1 MPSRVPEKGVRLVTE
16 ADRKLP
22 SGSGLREA
30 LAPWYDHSAA
40 WLVLLCFVLTV
51 FSAITSVA
59 EAGHN
64 KTLVA
69 TLTGVAA
76 ALSAIS
82 VILRDVE
89 LEALKPERRRAWAW
103 LAWALTLQFIATL
116 LVPLTRPIELPAVHL
131 ATGLLEFAFFPCA
144 AMAAVGFL
152 VCSRGRAFG
161 AQYWL
166 EATLVA
172 LCVGSVLWLALPHDL
187 APALLPSRSTW
198 TVGLDAVIGV
208 LAALLLLRRSDWK
221 HWPGHVAFAFA
232 LGALVG
238 ARLLEAHAASR
249 GYHSLVAGPM
259 HVGAIAAF
267 ALAAHL
273 DHLRTERYAP
283 PMDAQ
288 EHGSPFAALTPY
300 AALML
305 AGYALLVLH
314 AGSFGEPAGLIAWV
328 VCIAAGLLFARQAIA
343 AALSVAVQAGLAT
356 RSAEARFNALIRNT
370 ADVIAIVGTDGTI
383 SYVTP
388 TAERIFGLAA
398 QDLIGQ
404 HLDELVAFDDRARL
418 REFLA
423 HDLARPGASGVVE
436 ARVPRGDERQRVI
449 EIHGS
454 NMDAEPAI
462 GGRLLNLRDMTDRKG
477 MEEQLK
483 RMALHDPLTLLANRS
498 LFRDRVEHAVA
509 VSKRNGRAIAVVF
522 VDLDNFKGVNDTFGH
537 AIGDRVLHK
546 SAQRL
551 VKATRGGDTVARF
564 GGDEFAVLLEN
575 LSSRDQAIE
584 VAGRIVETLQESL
597 DLPGADMRISASVG
611 VALATPDDGVEE
623 LMRNAD
629 VAMYAAKTAG
639 KGRYVVYEASM
650 QNAASQRK
658 ELEGEID
665 KALRENRFLLH
676 YQPIVELHSGYLLG
690 VEALIRWQHPE
701 RGMIMPSAFIPVAE
715 ETGQIVPLGRWV
727 LAQACRE
734 VKVWQARLPKGRQ
747 VRVGVN
753 VSAVQLAKSD
763 ICADVKRALAISE
776 IDPGCLV
783 IELTESVLMQ
793 NSESVLAT
801 LVELKKLGVRIAID
815 DFGTGY
821 SSLTYLHRF
830 PIDILKID
838 RSFVERLGGVD
849 GGEDFARAII
859 TLGSTLDLEVVA
871 EGIELEHQQRGL
883 IELGCVAGQGY
894 YYSRPALLH
903 EIEYSVHM
911 ARRRTMADTLPQG
924 ARITATGRFVI
935 GDLKPADFIATGT
948 FGREMTKKSI

>member
-1 MPSRVPEKGVRLVTE
+1 ME
-16 ADRKLP
+16 ADRKQR

-40 WLVLLCFVLTV
+40 WLVLLCVVLTIV
-51 FSAITSVA
+51 SAITSLA
-59 EAGHN
+59 EGGHN
-64 KTLVA
+64 ETL
-69 TLTGVAA
+69 LSRLIGVGA
-76 ALSAIS
+76 ALAAIS

-89 LEALKPERRRAWAW
+89 LEALKPERRRAWGW
-103 LAWALTLQFIATL
+103 LAWGLTLQFLATL
-116 LVPLTRPIELPAVHL
+116 LVPVTRSIELPAVQV
-131 ATGLLEFAFFPCA
+131 AMGVLEFAFFPCT
-144 AMAAVGFL
+144 AMAAVAFL
-152 VCSRGRAFG
+152 LSSRGRAFG
-161 AQYWL
+161 AQFWL

-187 APALLPSRSTW
+187 AQGQLPRSSW

-208 LAALLLLRRSDWK
+208 LAAVLLLRRSDWR
-221 HWPGHVAFAFA
+221 HWPAHVTFAFG

-249 GYHSLVAGPM
+249 GQLSFLAAPLHI
-259 HVGAIAAF
+259 GAIAAF
-267 ALAAHL
+267 AVAAHL
-273 DHLRTERYAP
+273 DHLRTERRAP
-283 PMDAQ
+283 PIDAQ
-288 EHGSPFAALTPY
+288 ERGSPFAVLTPY

-314 AGSFGEPAGLIAWV
+314 EGSYSDPAGIIAWV

-343 AALSVAVQAGLAT
+343 AALSVAVQTGLAT

-370 ADVIAIVGTDGTI
+370 ADVIAIVDADGTV

-388 TAERIFGLAA
+388 TAGRIFGLPA
-398 QDLIGQ
+398 QELIGQ
-404 HLDELVAFDDRARL
+404 HVDELAVFEDRARL
-418 REFLA
+418 REFVA
-423 HDLARPGASGVVE
+423 NDLAKPGASGVVE
-436 ARVPRGDERQRVI
+436 VRVPRGDERQRVI
-449 EIHGS
+449 EIHGT

-509 VSKRNGRAIAVVF
+509 VSKRNGRAVAVMF
-522 VDLDNFKGVNDTFGH
+522 VDLDNFKNINDSLGH
-537 AIGDRVLHK
+537 ATGDRVLHK

-551 VKATRGGDTVARF
+551 VKATRGGDTVARL

-575 LSSRDQAIE
+575 LGSKEQVIE
-584 VAGRIVETLQESL
+584 VAGRIVEALQESL
-597 DLPGADMRISASVG
+597 DLPGADLRVSASVG
-611 VALATPDDGVEE
+611 VAFSTPDDGVEE

-639 KGRYVVYEASM
+639 KGRFLVYEASM
-650 QNAASQRK
+650 QSAASERK
-658 ELEGEID
+658 EMEAEID
-665 KALRENRFLLH
+665 RALRDNRFLLH

-690 VEALIRWQHPE
+690 VEALIRWQHPD
-701 RGMIMPSAFIPVAE
+701 RGMIMPGEFIPVAE

-793 NSESVLAT
+793 NSESVLAALT
-801 LVELKKLGVRIAID
+801 ELKKLGVRIAID

-859 TLGSTLDLEVVA
+859 TLGNTLDLEIVA
-871 EGIELEHQQRGL
+871 EGIELEHQQREL
-883 IELGCVAGQGY
+883 VELGCVAGQGY
-894 YYSRPALLH
+894 FYSRPALLH

-948 FGREMTKKSI
+948 FGREMTKKAN

>member
-1 MPSRVPEKGVRLVTE
+1 ME
-16 ADRKLP
+16 ADRKQP
-22 SGSGLREA
+22 SGSGLREF

-40 WLVLLCFVLTV
+40 WLVLLCVVLTV
-51 FSAITSVA
+51 VSAILSVLQG
-59 EAGHN
+59 GHDHA
-64 KTLVA
+64 LVA
-69 TLTGVAA
+69 RLINVGA

-103 LAWALTLQFIATL
+103 LGWALTLQFIATL
-116 LVPLTRPIELPAVHL
+116 LVPVTRSIDLPAVQ
-131 ATGLLEFAFFPCA
+131 AAMAVLEFAIFPCA
-144 AMAAVGFL
+144 AMAAAGFL
-152 VCSRGRAFG
+152 LSSRGRAFG
-161 AQYWL
+161 AQFWL
-166 EATLVA
+166 EAMLVA
-172 LCVGSVLWLALPHDL
+172 LCVGSVLWLALPHAL
-187 APALLPSRSTW
+187 AQGQLPSRSSW

-208 LAALLLLRRSDWK
+208 LAAVLLLRRSDWR
-221 HWPGHVAFAFA
+221 HWPGHVTFAFG

-249 GYHSLVAGPM
+249 GQLSLLAPPL
-259 HVGAIAAF
+259 HIGAIASF
-267 ALAAHL
+267 AVAAHL
-273 DHLRTERYAP
+273 DHLRTERHVP
-283 PMDAQ
+283 PIDAQ
-288 EHGSPFAALTPY
+288 ERGSPFAALTPY

-314 AGSFGEPAGLIAWV
+314 EGSYGDPAGIIAWV

-343 AALSVAVQAGLAT
+343 AALSVAVQTGLAT

-370 ADVIAIVGTDGTI
+370 ADVIAIVDADGTV

-388 TAERIFGLAA
+388 TAGRIFDLPA

-404 HLDELVAFDDRARL
+404 RLDELAVFDDRARL
-418 REFLA
+418 REFVAL
-423 HDLARPGASGVVE
+423 DLAQSGASGVVE
-436 ARVPRGDERQRVI
+436 VRVPRGDERQRVI
-449 EIHGS
+449 EIHGA

-509 VSKRNGRAIAVVF
+509 VSKRNGRAVAVMF
-522 VDLDNFKGVNDTFGH
+522 VDLDNFKNINDSLGH
-537 AIGDRVLHK
+537 ATGDRVLHK

-551 VKATRGGDTVARF
+551 VKATRGGDTVARL

-575 LSSRDQAIE
+575 LGSKEQVIE
-584 VAGRIVETLQESL
+584 IAGRIVESLQESL
-597 DLPGADMRISASVG
+597 DLPGADMRVSASVG
-611 VALATPDDGVEE
+611 VAFATPDDGVEE

-639 KGRYVVYEASM
+639 KGRFLVYEASM
-650 QNAASQRK
+650 QIAASERK
-658 ELEGEID
+658 EMEAEID

-701 RGMIMPSAFIPVAE
+701 RGMIMPGEFIPVAE

-747 VRVGVN
+747 VRVGIN

-776 IDPGCLV
+776 IDAGCLV

-793 NSESVLAT
+793 NSETVLAT
-801 LVELKKLGVRIAID
+801 LTELKKLGVRIAID

-830 PIDILKID
+830 PIDILKMD

-859 TLGSTLDLEVVA
+859 TLGNTLDLEIVA
-871 EGIELEHQQRGL
+871 EGIELEHQQREL
-883 IELGCVAGQGY
+883 VELGCVAGQGY

-948 FGREMTKKSI
+948 FGREMSKKVK

>member
-1 MPSRVPEKGVRLVTE
+1 MEAESRQ
-16 ADRKLP
+16 P
-22 SGSGLREA
+22 SGNGLREA
-30 LAPWYDHSAA
+30 LAPWFDHSAA
-40 WLVLLCFVLTV
+40 WLVLLCVGFTVLAAV
-51 FSAITSVA
+51 TSFGGVGYN
-59 EAGHN
+59 EA
-64 KTLVA
+64 LVA
-69 TLTGVAA
+69 RLIGVAA

-82 VILRDVE
+82 VILRAVE
-89 LEALKPERRRAWAW
+89 LEALKPGRRRAWAW
-103 LAWALTLQFIATL
+103 LAWALMLQFVAAL
-116 LVPLTRPIELPAVHL
+116 LVPVTRSIDLPAVQ
-131 ATGLLEFAFFPCA
+131 AAMGLLEFAFFPCA
-144 AMAAVGFL
+144 AMAAAGILF
-152 VCSRGRAFG
+152 STRGRAFG
-161 AQYWL
+161 PQFWL

-172 LCVGSVLWLALPHDL
+172 LCVGSVLWLAMPHELAAGALP
-187 APALLPSRSTW
+187 ARSSW

-208 LAALLLLRRSDWK
+208 LAAVLLLRRSDWK
-221 HWPGHVAFAFA
+221 HWPGDVAFALA

-238 ARLLEAHAASR
+238 ARLLEAHAAAR
-249 GYHSLVAGPM
+249 GTVSLYALPL

-267 ALAAHL
+267 AVAAHC
-273 DHLRTERYAP
+273 DHLRTERRAP
-283 PMDAQ
+283 PMDAA
-288 EHGSPFAALTPY
+288 ERGSPLAALTPY

-314 AGSFGEPAGLIAWV
+314 GGSFGEPAGVIAWV

-343 AALSVAVQAGLAT
+343 TALAVAVQTGLAT

-370 ADVIAIVGTDGTI
+370 ADVIAIVAADGTVI
-383 SYVTP
+383 YVTP
-388 TAERIFGLAA
+388 TAERIFGFPA

-404 HLDELVAFDDRARL
+404 HLDELLVFDDRARL

-423 HDLARPGASGVVE
+423 HELAQSGAAGVVE
-436 ARVPRGDERQRVI
+436 ARVPHGDERHRVI
-449 EIHGS
+449 EIHGT
-454 NMDAEPAI
+454 NMDHEPAI

-509 VSKRNGRAIAVVF
+509 VSKRNGRSVAVMF
-522 VDLDNFKGVNDTFGH
+522 VDLDNFKTVNDSFGH

-551 VKATRGGDTVARF
+551 VKATRGGDTVARL

-575 LSSRDQAIE
+575 LGSREQVIDI
-584 VAGRIVETLQESL
+584 AGRIVEALQESL
-597 DLPGADMRISASVG
+597 DLPGADTRVSASVG
-611 VALATPDDGVEE
+611 VAFSTPDDGVEE

-639 KGRYVVYEASM
+639 KGRYLVYEPSM
-650 QNAASQRK
+650 QSAASERQ
-658 ELEGEID
+658 EMESEID
-665 KALRENRFLLH
+665 KAIRQDQFLLH

-690 VEALIRWQHPE
+690 VEALIRWRHPE
-701 RGMIMPSAFIPVAE
+701 RGMVMPSDFIPVAE

-734 VKVWQARLPKGRQ
+734 VKVWQARLPEGRQ

-801 LVELKKLGVRIAID
+801 LTELKKLGVRVAID

-871 EGIELEHQQRGL
+871 EGIELEHQQRNL

-894 YYSRPALLH
+894 FYSRPALLH

-911 ARRRTMADTLPQG
+911 ARRRTLADTLPQG

-935 GDLKPADFIATGT
+935 GDLKPADFVATGT
-948 FGREMTKKSI
+948 FGRGMTRKSK

>member
-1 MPSRVPEKGVRLVTE
+1 MENGLME
-16 ADRKLP
+16 ADRKHP
-22 SGSGLREA
+22 SGNGLREA
-30 LAPWYDHSAA
+30 LAPWFDHSAA
-40 WLVLLCFVLTV
+40 WLVLLCIGLTV
-51 FSAITSVA
+51 FTATTSYVGGVYN
-59 EAGHN
+59 EA
-64 KTLVA
+64 LVA
-69 TLTGVAA
+69 KLTGIAA
-76 ALSAIS
+76 ALSGIS
-82 VILRDVE
+82 VILRVVE

-103 LAWALTLQFIATL
+103 LAWAIMLQFLATL
-116 LVPLTRPIELPAVHL
+116 LVPVTRSIELPAVQT
-131 ATGLLEFAFFPCA
+131 AMGVLEFAFFPCV

-152 VCSRGRAFG
+152 FSTRGRAFG
-161 AQYWL
+161 PQFL
-166 EATLVA
+166 LDATLVA
-172 LCVGSVLWLALPHDL
+172 LCVGSVFWLALPHDL
-187 APALLPSRSTW
+187 APGLLPTRSSW
-198 TVGLDAVIGV
+198 TLSLDAVIGV
-208 LAALLLLRRSDWK
+208 LAAILLLRRSDWK
-221 HWPGHVAFAFA
+221 HWPAHVAFALG

-249 GYHSLVAGPM
+249 GYVSPYAMPLHI
-259 HVGAIAAF
+259 GAIAVF
-267 ALAAHL
+267 AVAAHL
-273 DHLRTERYAP
+273 EHLRTERRAP
-283 PMDAQ
+283 PMDAA
-288 EHGSPFAALTPY
+288 ERGSPVATLTPY

-314 AGSFGEPAGLIAWV
+314 GGSFGEPAGLIAWV
-328 VCIAAGLLFARQAIA
+328 VCIAAGLLFARQAIVT
-343 AALSVAVQAGLAT
+343 ALAVAVQTGLAT

-370 ADVIAIVGTDGTI
+370 ADVIAIVAQDGTVH
-383 SYVTP
+383 YVTP

-404 HLDELVAFDDRARL
+404 HLDELVVFDDRARL
-418 REFLA
+418 REFIA
-423 HDLARPGASGVVE
+423 RDLAKSGASGVVE

-449 EIHGS
+449 EIHGT
-454 NMDAEPAI
+454 NMDGEPAI

-483 RMALHDPLTLLANRS
+483 RMALHDPLTLLGNRA

-509 VSKRNGRAIAVVF
+509 VSKRNGRSIAVMF
-522 VDLDNFKGVNDTFGH
+522 VDLDNFKNVNDSFGH
-537 AIGDRVLHK
+537 AIGDRVLHR

-551 VKATRGGDTVARF
+551 VKATRGGDTVARL

-575 LSSRDQAIE
+575 LGNREQVIE
-584 VAGRIVETLQESL
+584 IAGRIVKSLQDSL
-597 DLPGADMRISASVG
+597 DLPGADMRISASIG
-611 VALATPDDGVEE
+611 VAFSTPDDGVEE

-639 KGRYVVYEASM
+639 KGRFLVYEPSM
-650 QNAASQRK
+650 QSAASERQ
-658 ELEGEID
+658 EMEVEID
-665 KALRENRFLLH
+665 KAIRQDEFLLH

-690 VEALIRWQHPE
+690 VEALIRWRHPE
-701 RGMIMPSAFIPVAE
+701 RGTILPAEFIPVAE

-734 VKVWQARLPKGRQ
+734 VKVWQARLPEGRQ

-793 NSESVLAT
+793 NSEVVLAT
-801 LVELKKLGVRIAID
+801 LTELKKLGVRIAID

-894 YYSRPALLH
+894 YYSKPALLH

-935 GDLKPADFIATGT
+935 GDLKPADFVATGT
-948 FGREMTKKSI
+948 FGREMSKKSR

>member
-1 MPSRVPEKGVRLVTE
+1 MT
-16 ADRKLP
+16 
-22 SGSGLREA
+22 
-30 LAPWYDHSAA
+30 
-40 WLVLLCFVLTV
+40 
-51 FSAITSVA
+51 
-59 EAGHN
+59 
-64 KTLVA
+64 
-69 TLTGVAA
+69 
-76 ALSAIS
+76 LSAIS

-89 LEALKPERRRAWAW
+89 LEALQPGRRQAWAW
-103 LAWALTLQFIATL
+103 LAWALSLQFVASL
-116 LVPLTRPIELPAVHL
+116 LVPVTRPFGLPAVQ
-131 ATGLLEFAFFPCA
+131 
-144 AMAAVGFL
+144 AAVGVVEFAYFPCIVMAAAGFL
-152 VCSRGRAFG
+152 LTSRGRAFG
-161 AQYWL
+161 PQFWL
-166 EATLVA
+166 EAALVT
-172 LCVGSVLWLALPHDL
+172 LCVGSVLWLALPHG
-187 APALLPSRSTW
+187 LPSGQLPTRSSW
-198 TVGLDAVIGV
+198 TVGLDAVMGV
-208 LAALLLLRRSDWK
+208 IAAVLLLRRSDWR
-221 HWPGHVAFAFA
+221 HWPGHVSFALA

-238 ARLLEAHAASR
+238 ARLLEAHAVSR
-249 GYHSLVAGPM
+249 GQVSLLAAPLQ
-259 HVGAIAAF
+259 VGAVAAF
-267 ALAAHL
+267 AIAAHL
-273 DHLRTERYAP
+273 DHIRTERRAP

-288 EHGSPFAALTPY
+288 ERGSPLAALMPY

-305 AGYALLVLH
+305 AGSALLVLH
-314 AGSFGEPAGLIAWV
+314 EGSFAEPAGLVAWA

-343 AALSVAVQAGLAT
+343 TALSLALQTGLAT

-370 ADVIAIVGTDGTI
+370 ADVIAIVGADATI

-388 TAERIFGLAA
+388 TAERIFGFAA

-404 HLDELVAFDDRARL
+404 HLDELAVFDDRARL

-423 HDLARPGASGVVE
+423 HDLAQCGASSLVE
-436 ARVPRGDERQRVI
+436 VRIPRGDERQRVI
-449 EIHGS
+449 EIHGT

-509 VSKRNGRAIAVVF
+509 VSKRNGRAVTVVF
-522 VDLDNFKGVNDTFGH
+522 VDLDNFKNINDSLGH
-537 AIGDRVLHK
+537 ATGDRVLNK

-551 VKATRGGDTVARF
+551 VKATRGGDTVARL

-575 LSSRDQAIE
+575 LTSRDQVIE
-584 VAGRIVETLQESL
+584 VAGRIVESLRESL
-597 DLPGADMRISASVG
+597 DLPGADMRVSASVG
-611 VALATPDDGVEE
+611 IAFATPDDGVED

-650 QNAASQRK
+650 QSAASERK
-658 ELEGEID
+658 EMEAEID

-690 VEALIRWQHPE
+690 VEALLRWQHPE
-701 RGMIMPSAFIPVAE
+701 RGMIMPAEFIPVAE
-715 ETGQIVPLGRWV
+715 RTGQIVPLGRWV

-734 VKVWQARLPKGRQ
+734 VKIWQARQPKSRQ

-776 IDPGCLV
+776 IDPGCLM

-793 NSESVLAT
+793 NSEAVLAT
-801 LVELKKLGVRIAID
+801 LTELKKLGVRIAID
-815 DFGTGY
+815 DFGAGY

-838 RSFVERLGGVD
+838 RTFVERLGSID
-849 GGEDFARAII
+849 GGDDFARAII
-859 TLGSTLDLEVVA
+859 SLGNTLELEIVA
-871 EGIELEHQQRGL
+871 EGVELEHQQRQL

-894 YYSRPALLH
+894 YYSRPALLQ
-903 EIEYSVHM
+903 EIEYSVHI
-911 ARRRTMADTLPQG
+911 ARRRSMADTLPQG
-924 ARITATGRFVI
+924 ARVTATGRFLI
-935 GDLKPADFIATGT
+935 GELKPAKFDATDT
-948 FGREMTKKSI
+948 FSRELAKRIS